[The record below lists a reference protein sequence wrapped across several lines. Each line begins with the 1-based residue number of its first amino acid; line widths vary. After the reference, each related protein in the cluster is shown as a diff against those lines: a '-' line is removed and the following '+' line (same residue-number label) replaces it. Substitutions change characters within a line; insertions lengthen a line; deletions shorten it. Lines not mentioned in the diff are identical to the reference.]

1 MKQGNIEERFHKEF
15 KTIWIKTQ
23 CSQIG
28 LNPNI
33 GRKSYLVNPNEVLA
47 FIKQEMEG
55 LKMEKLI
62 DKEFLGWGRQEFEDA
77 IDTTDDAALLREF
90 DTHNALVDKFN
101 ERINETN

>member
-1 MKQGNIEERFHKEF
+1 MKQNSMEKRFDEKF
-15 KTIWIKTQ
+15 VDTQSQPKLSDWTITTNHARYVWDIK
-23 CSQIG
+23 
-28 LNPNI
+28 
-33 GRKSYLVNPNEVLA
+33 A